1 MFRRALNHIG
11 IFFLNLLSLLPMPIL
26 YGLAKAMYFL
36 LYRVTGYRLSV
47 VRENL
52 QLALPERSPE
62 ERRLIEKKFYKYL
75 AALVVEIVKM
85 SSISKRELEK
95 RFRIKRS
102 ELMESYFAK
111 GEGVLLCAAHYG
123 NWEWGSVAI
132 GLAVSGQNY
141 PIYKPLNNPV
151 FDNWFQKAR
160 SRFGSKLISM
170 RQTLRAI
177 QASKGEA
184 SIFCFG
190 SDQAPSRDESHYWT
204 TLLHQESSIQLGI
217 EKIARKTN
225 RPIFYFNV
233 TAVQEGYYEAEFVP
247 LCLNPQETAE
257 FEITEMHTRFL
268 EKMIRKEPA
277 YWLWSHRRWKHK
289 KPVDGV

>member
-1 MFRRALNHIG
+1 MFRRGLNHIG
-11 IFFLNLLSLLPMPIL
+11 VFFLGLLSLLPMPVL
-26 YGLAKAMYFL
+26 YALARLMYLL
-36 LYRVTGYRLSV
+36 LYRVIGYRLKV

-52 QLALPERSPE
+52 RVALPEKNDE
-62 ERRLIEKKFYKYL
+62 ERKQIEKKFYRFL

-85 SSISKRELEK
+85 DSISKKELQK
-95 RFRIKRS
+95 RFHIRKS
-102 ELMESYFAK
+102 ELMESYFEK

-123 NWEWGSVAI
+123 NWEWASVAI
-132 GLAVSGQNY
+132 GLAVSAQNY

-151 FDNWFQKAR
+151 FDDWFQKVR

-225 RPIFYFNV
+225 RPIFYFKV
-233 TAVQEGYYEAEFVP
+233 TSVKEGYYEAEFVP
-247 LCLNPQETAE
+247 LCLSPQETAE

-268 EKMIRKEPA
+268 EDMIREEPA
-277 YWLWSHRRWKHK
+277 YWLWSHRRWKYKRH
-289 KPVDGV
+289 